1 MTGTRWIVNHIRL
14 NAGPKMIA
22 AREITEVVR
31 REQRTSSLIVLNIA
45 IFFNETHDLS
55 YLRWDFLVAND

>member
-1 MTGTRWIVNHIRL
+1 
-14 NAGPKMIA
+14 MIA

-31 REQRTSSLIVLNIA
+31 RQQWISLIVLNIA
-45 IFFNETHDLS
+45 IFFNETRDLS